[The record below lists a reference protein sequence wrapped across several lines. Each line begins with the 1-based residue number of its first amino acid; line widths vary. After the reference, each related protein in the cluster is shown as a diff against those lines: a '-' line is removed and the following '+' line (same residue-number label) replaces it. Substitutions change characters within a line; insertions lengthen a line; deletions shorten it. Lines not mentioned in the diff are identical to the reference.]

1 MMSQTTT
8 PKPQSIILSRVTPA
22 EYYTTKAAEYYTTKA
37 AEYYTTN
44 YDSAILYKEISKY

>member
-22 EYYTTKAAEYYTTKA
+22 EYYTTKAAEYYTT
-37 AEYYTTN
+37 N